1 MPELDSR
8 LLYTLLVL
16 LVAGERL
23 AELGI
28 SRRHE
33 RRLRARGAVE
43 AGAGHFPAMAALH
56 AVWLAACPLEVWL
69 LARPFLPPLAAAAG
83 LALALTMALRYW
95 VIATLGDRWCTRV
108 LVPPGE
114 PLVASG
120 PYRWLRHPNY
130 LAVAVEVFALPL
142 IHTAWLTAAVL
153 GGANLLVLAVRIRS
167 EERALAAAAAPPA
180 AG

>member
-1 MPELDSR
+1 VLDSR
-8 LLYTLLVL
+8 LVYTLLVV

-23 AELGI
+23 GELAI

-56 AVWLAACPLEVWL
+56 AAWLAACPLEVWL
-69 LARPFLPPLAAAAG
+69 LGRPLLPPLAAAAG

-95 VIATLGDRWCTRV
+95 VIATLGDRWCTRI

-114 PLVASG
+114 PPVTTG

-142 IHTAWLTAAVL
+142 IHTAWLTAALL
-153 GGANLLVLAVRIRS
+153 GGANLAILAVRIRT
-167 EERALAAAAAPPA
+167 EDRALAAARPVLTS
-180 AG
+180 

>member
-1 MPELDSR
+1 MPYDSR
-8 LLYTLLVL
+8 VLYTLLVL
-16 LVAGERL
+16 LVVGERL
-23 AELGI
+23 IELAI

-33 RRLRARGAVE
+33 RRLRARGARE
-43 AGAGHFPAMAALH
+43 AGGGHYPAMVGLH
-56 AVWLAACPLEVWL
+56 TLWLVACPLEVWL
-69 LARPFLPPLAAAAG
+69 LDRPLVPGLAVVAGVALAA
-83 LALALTMALRYW
+83 TMALRYW

-108 LVPPGE
+108 LVPPDE
-114 PLVASG
+114 PPVTGG

-153 GGANLLVLAVRIRS
+153 GTANLAVLAVRIRS
-167 EERALAAAAAPPA
+167 EDRALGRL

>member
-8 LLYTLLVL
+8 LLYTLLIV
-16 LVAGERL
+16 LVACERL
-23 AELGI
+23 GELVI
-28 SRRHE
+28 SRRNE

-43 AGAGHFPAMAALH
+43 AGAGHFPAMVALH
-56 AVWLAACPLEVWL
+56 AAWLAACPLEVWL
-69 LARPFLPPLAAAAG
+69 LDRPLLPPLAAAAA
-83 LALALTMALRYW
+83 LALAATMALRYW

-114 PLVASG
+114 PPIAAG

-153 GGANLLVLAVRIRS
+153 GAANLAILAVRIRV
-167 EERALAAAAAPPA
+167 EDRALGAP
-180 AG
+180 